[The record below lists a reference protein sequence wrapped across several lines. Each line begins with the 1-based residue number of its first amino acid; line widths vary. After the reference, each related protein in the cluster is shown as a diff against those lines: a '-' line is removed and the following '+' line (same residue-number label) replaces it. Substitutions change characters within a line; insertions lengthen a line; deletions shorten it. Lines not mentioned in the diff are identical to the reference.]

1 MAYFVFAGDVLSFV
15 GRGGWVSFLLFL
27 CLFWV
32 LLLGRLSFGVGYRG
46 FRSGVFICVSL
57 FFAAVAAI
65 VVAVVVAVDL
75 TAVVV
80 PVFIFYGV

>member
-1 MAYFVFAGDVLSFV
+1 MGGSPSCCFYVCFGCFFLVGFLSALGIEDSDLEFSFVFPF
-15 GRGGWVSFLLFL
+15 
-27 CLFWV
+27 
-32 LLLGRLSFGVGYRG
+32 
-46 FRSGVFICVSL
+46 